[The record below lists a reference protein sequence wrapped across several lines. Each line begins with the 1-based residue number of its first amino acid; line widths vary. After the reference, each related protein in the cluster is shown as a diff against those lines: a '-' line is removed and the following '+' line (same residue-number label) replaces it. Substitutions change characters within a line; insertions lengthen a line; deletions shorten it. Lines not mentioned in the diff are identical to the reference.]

1 MRRLSLLGR
10 QYCQQLSLE
19 LLQTFILLSA
29 FQGYFMD
36 ALFLYSYLF
45 PDEETQSLRQFAPR
59 LNESEQAMKDYGLQ
73 RLPNPLE
80 KQDKSL
86 F

>member
-1 MRRLSLLGR
+1 
-10 QYCQQLSLE
+10 
-19 LLQTFILLSA
+19 
-29 FQGYFMD
+29 MD

-59 LNESEQAMKDYGLQ
+59 LNESEQAIKDYGLQ
-73 RLPNPLE
+73 RLSNPLE